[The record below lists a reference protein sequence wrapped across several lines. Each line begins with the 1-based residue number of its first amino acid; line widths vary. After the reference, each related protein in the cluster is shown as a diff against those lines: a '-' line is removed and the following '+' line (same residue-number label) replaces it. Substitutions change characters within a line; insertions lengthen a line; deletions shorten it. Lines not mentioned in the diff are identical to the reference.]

1 MFMKKTVT
9 INKWNLFKK
18 MIMIIKKNIKK
29 ITKLNLKITK
39 Y

>member
-1 MFMKKTVT
+1 MKKTVT
-9 INKWNLFKK
+9 INKSDLLKK
-18 MIMIIKKNIKK
+18 FIKK

>member
-1 MFMKKTVT
+1 MKKTVT

-18 MIMIIKKNIKK
+18 LIMIIKKNIKK